1 MKCQIRRGLLAARPF
16 LLRGLNMAF
25 DVQRVLAVAEN
36 EVGYLEKRN
45 GDLKYLY
52 EKTQNAGTANYTKY
66 GYEMHQIYP
75 AVMDYPA
82 AWCDCFVDWCFQKAY
97 GVSSARKMIGGQFD
111 DYTVQSAALYKKMGA
126 WYAVPKRGDQIFF
139 QNSSRIYHT
148 GIVYHIENDTVYTIE
163 GNTSGGSSVIAN
175 GGAVCRKQYPIN
187 YSRIAGY
194 GRPAYGKDIA
204 IVEGWR
210 KARDGVRW
218 WYEYTD
224 RSYAVGWKDLNSTSG
239 KHRYYFDENGYMLT
253 GWRQIDGNWY
263 FFETTSGPDEG
274 ALYRTDNNGVQT
286 PWTL

>member
-1 MKCQIRRGLLAARPF
+1 
-16 LLRGLNMAF
+16 MAF
-25 DVQRVLAVAEN
+25 DRNRVIAVAEN
-36 EVGYLEKRN
+36 EIGYLEKKTA
-45 GDLKYLY
+45 DLKYLY
-52 EKTQNAGTANYTKY
+52 DKTANAGSNNHTKY

-126 WYAVPKRGDQIFF
+126 WYAVPKRGDQVFF

-148 GIVYHIENDTVYTIE
+148 GIVYYVANDTVYTIE

-204 IVEGWR
+204 VAEGWR
-210 KARDGVRW
+210 KAADGVRW
-218 WYEYTD
+218 WYEYAD
-224 RSYAVGWKDLNSTSG
+224 RSYAVGWKNLNSTSG
-239 KHRYYFDENGYMLT
+239 KHRYYFDADGFMVT

-263 FFETTSGPDEG
+263 FFETTPGPDEG

>member
-1 MKCQIRRGLLAARPF
+1 MLPALFSFKGAY
-16 LLRGLNMAF
+16 MAF
-25 DVQRVLAVAEN
+25 DVARVLSVAED
-36 EVGYLEKRN
+36 EIGYLEKKN
-45 GDLKYLY
+45 GDLTYLY
-52 EKTQNAGTANYTKY
+52 NKTKNAGSNNYTKY
-66 GYEMHQIYP
+66 GYEMHQICP

-97 GVSSARKMIGGQFD
+97 GVSTARKMIGGQFD

-148 GIVYHIENDTVYTIE
+148 GLVYHVENDTVYTIE

-204 IVEGWR
+204 VAEGWR
-210 KARDGVRW
+210 KAADGVRW
-218 WYEYTD
+218 WYEYAD
-224 RSYAVGWKDLNSTSG
+224 RSWAVGWKDLESASG
-239 KHRYYFDENGYMLT
+239 KHRYYFDASGYMLT
-253 GWRQIDGNWY
+253 GWQLINNHWY
-263 FFETTSGPDEG
+263 FFETTPNADEG
-274 ALYRTDNNGVQT
+274 ALYRSDATGIQT
-286 PWTL
+286 VWTL